1 MRQLRYL
8 APIPLV
14 VLCACATSDQ
24 TKLAG
29 AVTTPLADLNVVQ
42 AEIPQVLLDALDQTY
57 MAPKSSACDAL
68 RHDIG
73 ALTAVLGPDLDE
85 PATSANPGLVERG
98 SGLAQAEAIGAVQR
112 TAEGIIP
119 FRGWI
124 RKLTGAERYSKKV
137 AAAIAAGSARRAF
150 LKGIHFARGCAVPK
164 SEPGSQ

>member
-1 MRQLRYL
+1 M
-8 APIPLV
+8 
-14 VLCACATSDQ
+14 
-24 TKLAG
+24 
-29 AVTTPLADLNVVQ
+29 
-42 AEIPQVLLDALDQTY
+42 LLDALDHTY
-57 MAPKSSACDAL
+57 MAPKSVACDAL
-68 RHDIG
+68 RRDVE

-98 SGLAQAEAIGAVQR
+98 TGLAQAEAIGAVQR

-150 LKGIHFARGCAVPK
+150 LKGIQFARGCTVL
-164 SEPGSQ
+164 